1 MYSHKG
7 MTTKVARTVE
17 RDMQYLPDI
26 RELEGLIGDY
36 RSLRQDTQRV
46 VQRLKS
52 KGQVGEAVYE
62 ALNGAEGDV
71 SVFDLLSAAVDGTQR
86 LDSFSLKDAVDALN
100 EGEIHTAATRRRYSY
115 DRR

>member
-1 MYSHKG
+1 
-7 MTTKVARTVE
+7 MTTKVARPVE

-26 RELEGLIGDY
+26 RELENLIGDY
-36 RSLRQDTQRV
+36 KSLRRDTQQV

-62 ALNGAEGDV
+62 ALNGSEGDV
-71 SVFDLLSAAVDGTQR
+71 SVFDLLSAVIEGTQR

-100 EGEIHTAATRRRYSY
+100 EGDLRMASTRRYSY
-115 DRR
+115 VRRTNR